1 MAELTPLLIKGVHI
15 LMNIKVGSEDHILQD
30 STDVKICVCV
40 CVCVCVSA
48 RTHTYHRQMTICQEA
63 NEDYLSAG
71 LSGDIILFFVCVNF
85 AWFFTMSVVSS

>member
-1 MAELTPLLIKGVHI
+1 MAEFTHLPRKGVHL

-40 CVCVCVSA
+40 CVCVCVP
-48 RTHTYHRQMTICQEA
+48 THTYHRQMTICQEA
-63 NEDYLSAG
+63 NKDYLNAG

-85 AWFFTMSVVSS
+85 AWFFTMSVISS

>member
-1 MAELTPLLIKGVHI
+1 MAELTHLLIKGVHL

-63 NEDYLSAG
+63 NEDFLSAG